1 MNDRFPIGEHFMQRS
16 VWHGAISFGLIY
28 VPVDVM
34 SASKDASLSLH
45 FLDSRDFSP
54 VGYQRVNKSTG
65 KEVDWAHIVKGYEYE
80 KGHYV
85 ALSDADFK
93 HANVKASETIEIANF
108 TDVDQI
114 APMYFETPYY
124 LTPQKGGQ
132 KVYSLLRQALQSTH
146 KAAVGTFVMR
156 GRQHLCVI
164 VPNGEVLMLVTLRFA
179 SEVLAPAQ
187 VKAAVESG
195 KDKKATAA
203 EVAMARKLV
212 EQMSG
217 PFTPEAFKDTYRA
230 DLMRRI
236 REKIRSKQIHALT
249 TESAPAERPK
259 AQVIDLMEALR
270 SSLKKKGTPV
280 RALPRKSGNTKK
292 RA

>member
-1 MNDRFPIGEHFMQRS
+1 MQRS
-16 VWHGAISFGLIY
+16 VWSGAISFGLIY

-54 VGYQRVNKSTG
+54 VGYQRINKSTG

-93 HANVKASETIEIANF
+93 HANVKASETIEIATF
-108 TDVDQI
+108 TATDQI
-114 APMYFETPYY
+114 PPMYFETPYY
-124 LTPQKGGQ
+124 LSPQKGGQ
-132 KVYSLLRQALQSTH
+132 KVYSLLCQALQSTK

-164 VPNGEVLMLVTLRFA
+164 VPEGELLMLVTLRFA
-179 SEVLAPAQ
+179 NEVLAPAQ
-187 VKAAVESG
+187 VKVAVESG
-195 KDKKATAA
+195 KDKKATPA

-217 PFTPEAFKDTYRA
+217 RFEPEAFRDTYRA

-236 REKIRSKQIHALT
+236 QEKIRSKQTHALT
-249 TESAPAERPK
+249 EESASGERPT

-270 SSLKKKGTPV
+270 NSLKKKGTPA
-280 RALPRKSGNTKK
+280 RAAPRKSAKAK
-292 RA
+292 RRA

>member
-1 MNDRFPIGEHFMQRS
+1 MQRTL
-16 VWHGAISFGLIY
+16 WRGAISFGLIY
-28 VPVDVM
+28 VPVEVI
-34 SASKDASLSLH
+34 SASKDSSLSLH

-54 VGYQRVNKSTG
+54 VGYQRINKRTG

-80 KGHYV
+80 KGRYV
-85 ALSDADFK
+85 ALSNADFK

-108 TDVDQI
+108 TDVDQVP
-114 APMYFETPYY
+114 PMYFETPYY
-124 LTPQKGGQ
+124 LSPRKGGQ
-132 KVYSLLRQALQSTH
+132 KVYSLLRQALQSTK
-146 KAAVGTFVMR
+146 KAAVGSFVMR

-164 VPNGEVLMLVTLRFA
+164 VPQGEALALITLRFA
-179 SEVLAPAQ
+179 NEVLAPAQ
-187 VKAAVESG
+187 IKGSVESG
-195 KDKKATAA
+195 KDKKATPA

-217 PFTPEAFKDTYRA
+217 PFRPEGFKDTYRA

-236 REKIRSKQIHALT
+236 QEKIRTKQTHALT
-249 TESAPAERPK
+249 EDPVPTLRPK

-270 SSLKKKGTPV
+270 NSLKKKGAAP
-280 RALPRKSGNTKK
+280 RAAPRKSAKAKK